1 VEFQG
6 KVRMV
11 DPRVQSQTR
20 SAQVRGVI
28 DNKEQRL
35 RPGMLMTVRL
45 NMGVESCGSVPEE
58 ALTSLGEKQ
67 FVFVYKHDQ
76 KKVFRTEVLIGRRA
90 KGRVEV
96 LSGLDDKTL
105 VVTEGVA
112 KLADGMV
119 VKVE

>member
-1 VEFQG
+1 
-6 KVRMV
+6 
-11 DPRVQSQTR
+11 
-20 SAQVRGVI
+20 
-28 DNKEQRL
+28 
-35 RPGMLMTVRL
+35 
-45 NMGVESCGSVPEE
+45 VPEE